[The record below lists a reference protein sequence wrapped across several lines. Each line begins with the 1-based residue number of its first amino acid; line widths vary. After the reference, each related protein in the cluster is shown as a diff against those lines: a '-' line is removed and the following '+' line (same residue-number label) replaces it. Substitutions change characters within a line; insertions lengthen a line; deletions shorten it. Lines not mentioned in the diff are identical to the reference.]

1 MLPLPSRSFGSLA
14 IGEASHHSMR
24 MLKLPHEKA
33 HGKRD
38 LTPSCEMVPYITYS
52 NRGGESPSALPY
64 SVGGKL
70 VASVAH
76 TWRRRLHKG
85 LRPGV
90 GLIGPSR
97 SLSAPPSL
105 RRDSKHGLL
114 DLKLTVIGFH

>member
-70 VASVAH
+70 VLGSAH
-76 TWRRRLHKG
+76 AHKEEIIHKCNALG
-85 LRPGV
+85 SP
-90 GLIGPSR
+90 
-97 SLSAPPSL
+97 
-105 RRDSKHGLL
+105 
-114 DLKLTVIGFH
+114 